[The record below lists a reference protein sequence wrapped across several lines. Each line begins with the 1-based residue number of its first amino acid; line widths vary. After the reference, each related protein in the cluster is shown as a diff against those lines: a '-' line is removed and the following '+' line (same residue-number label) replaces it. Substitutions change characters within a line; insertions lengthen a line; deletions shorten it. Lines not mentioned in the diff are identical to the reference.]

1 MSKYFSPSEFKR
13 CTPSCS
19 IDQMD
24 HPFLDGIDQ
33 ELIDQTMELDSY
45 VLNGEKAKIQPM
57 IETLMNTLGRRNEKC
72 KQMH

>member
-1 MSKYFSPSEFKR
+1 
-13 CTPSCS
+13 
-19 IDQMD
+19 MD

-45 VLNGEKAKIQPM
+45 VLNGEKDKVQPM
-57 IETLMNTLGRRNEKC
+57 IETLMGTLGRRNEKC